1 MKAYITRLAAYVPE
15 IVEENEKGRLLKKTG
30 IERRHICPADMTAA
44 DMAVL
49 AAEKVFAAG
58 VDKQRIDFV
67 LYCTQSPDY
76 HLPTTACILQD
87 RLGLPKN
94 CGALDFDLGCSG
106 YVYGLGL
113 AKGLIE
119 SGQAKNIL
127 FLTSETY
134 TKYIHPE
141 DHAVK
146 PLFGDAAT
154 ATVIS
159 ACEEEESGITGLV
172 YGTDGSGYDKL
183 IVPVGGMRQRYQ
195 ETPVT
200 TTKDKYGNV
209 RTNQNLYMDGGAI
222 MNFALDVVPKMVD
235 EILAKTGL
243 SKEEIDY
250 YVFHQANRFMLK
262 SLQQICALTELPYW
276 NDCAEYGNT
285 VSSSI
290 PLALSDVVEAVKRK
304 NEENKDAIEEEGI
317 NQRQTKPEE
326 KNKVNDNE
334 LKHVILVGFGVGLS
348 WGGCVV
354 DLRKI

>member
-1 MKAYITRLAAYVPE
+1 MKAYITYLATYLPE

-30 IERRHICPADMTAA
+30 IERRHICPEDMTAA
-44 DMAVL
+44 DMAVM
-49 AAEKVFAAG
+49 AAEKVFSSGFAKEN
-58 VDKQRIDFV
+58 VDFM

-76 HLPTTACILQD
+76 PLPSTACILQD
-87 RLGLPKN
+87 RLGLPKH

-119 SGQAKNIL
+119 SGQAHNVL
-127 FLTSETY
+127 LLTSETY

-159 ACEEEESGITGLV
+159 ACDAEESGITGLV
-172 YGTDGSGYDKL
+172 YGTDGSGADKL

-200 TTKDKYGNV
+200 ITEDKFGNV

-222 MNFALDVVPKMVD
+222 MNFALDAVPKTVD
-235 EILAKTGL
+235 EILNKTFL
-243 SKEEIDY
+243 QKEDIDY
-250 YVFHQANRFMLK
+250 YVFHQANKFMLK
-262 SLQQICALTELPYW
+262 SLQQICELTDRPFW

-285 VSSSI
+285 VSNSI
-290 PLALSDVVEAVKRK
+290 PIALVDMMK
-304 NEENKDAIEEEGI
+304 ENQGK
-317 NQRQTKPEE
+317 T
-326 KNKVNDNE
+326 
-334 LKHVILVGFGVGLS
+334 LKHVMLIGFGVGLS

-354 DLRKI
+354 DLENVVR